1 MKSTFRGMI
10 AFAVFCLLT
19 AVITSP
25 LTAQLERIDPAVL
38 ARIQEEGLQR
48 SQVMEHVIWLAD
60 IYGPRLTGGPGIEQA
75 GDWAVAQL
83 RGWGLAHVR
92 QERFDFGRG
101 WSLDRFSGHIIEPQ
115 VQPLIGVPKSWTYGT
130 NGPITA
136 EVVHAPIES
145 EADFERYRGTLRGR
159 IVLTQPPR
167 AVNLLD
173 GRVVLRM
180 NEQEIEEARTVI
192 DPQATAAS
200 AARGGGQHSAPSAPS
215 QRRIQEF
222 YAAEGAVALLERG
235 PDSDRAPGGSDLSWF
250 TQRPD
255 GGTIFVGVGGSRAAD
270 VPRGL
275 PSVVLAVEHYNR
287 MVRILD
293 RGVPVKVELDVRTRF
308 HDEIRPN
315 AFNIIAEIPGSD
327 PALANEVVILG
338 AHFDSHHGGTG
349 ATDNAAGS
357 AAMMEAMRILKEA
370 NVRPRRT
377 VRLGLWGAEE
387 QGLLGSR
394 HYVEKHL
401 IDDAGPK
408 PEYEHVSAYF
418 NIDNGTGRIRGIW
431 LEENLAAGPVFEEWL
446 TLPVLRDLGVEI
458 IGPRAVGSTDHVA
471 FTRVGIPGF
480 QFMQERL
487 EYRSRT
493 HHSNM
498 DVVDRV
504 QPEDMRQMAT
514 VVALFAYLAAEHNER
529 IPRAATKE

>member
-1 MKSTFRGMI
+1 
-10 AFAVFCLLT
+10 
-19 AVITSP
+19 
-25 LTAQLERIDPAVL
+25 
-38 ARIQEEGLQR
+38 
-48 SQVMEHVIWLAD
+48 
-60 IYGPRLTGGPGIEQA
+60 
-75 GDWAVAQL
+75 
-83 RGWGLAHVR
+83 
-92 QERFDFGRG
+92 
-101 WSLDRFSGHIIEPQ
+101 
-115 VQPLIGVPKSWTYGT
+115 
-130 NGPITA
+130 
-136 EVVHAPIES
+136 
-145 EADFERYRGTLRGR
+145 
-159 IVLTQPPR
+159 
-167 AVNLLD
+167 
-173 GRVVLRM
+173 
-180 NEQEIEEARTVI
+180 
-192 DPQATAAS
+192 
-200 AARGGGQHSAPSAPS
+200 
-215 QRRIQEF
+215 
-222 YAAEGAVALLERG
+222 
-235 PDSDRAPGGSDLSWF
+235 
-250 TQRPD
+250 
-255 GGTIFVGVGGSRAAD
+255 
-270 VPRGL
+270 
-275 PSVVLAVEHYNR
+275 
-287 MVRILD
+287 
-293 RGVPVKVELDVRTRF
+293 
-308 HDEIRPN
+308 
-315 AFNIIAEIPGSD
+315 AEIPGSD